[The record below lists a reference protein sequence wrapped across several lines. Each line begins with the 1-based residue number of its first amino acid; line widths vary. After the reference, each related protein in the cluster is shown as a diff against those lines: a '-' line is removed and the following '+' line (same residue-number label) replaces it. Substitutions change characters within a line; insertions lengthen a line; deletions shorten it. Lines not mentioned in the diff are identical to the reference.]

1 MTYLMTRDFDVL
13 YVSGIKQS
21 QVQTKLLDLIKF
33 DYVLK
38 TISREKTPMST
49 YDFQF

>member
-1 MTYLMTRDFDVL
+1 MTRDFDVFNI
-13 YVSGIKQS
+13 SG
-21 QVQTKLLDLIKF
+21 TKLFDLIKF

-38 TISREKTPMST
+38 TISREKAPMGI